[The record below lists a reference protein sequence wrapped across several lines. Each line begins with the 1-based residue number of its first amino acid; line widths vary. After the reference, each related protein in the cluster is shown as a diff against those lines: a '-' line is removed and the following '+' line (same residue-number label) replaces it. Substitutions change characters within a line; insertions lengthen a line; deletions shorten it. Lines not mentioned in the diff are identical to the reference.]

1 MLFDSHAHY
10 NDTRFDADRF
20 RILDSMKE
28 NGIGYIVNAADSME
42 SIDKILPLCE
52 KYDFVY
58 AGVGVHPEEVGN
70 LADKDIDRL
79 REISKH
85 KKVCAIGEIGL
96 DYHYDDVPREVQK
109 YWFDRQLTL
118 AEEVNLPV
126 IIHDREAHMDCL
138 DILKR
143 HDIKRIGGVMHC
155 YSGSSEMAED
165 ILSLG
170 VYFGFGGTVTFK
182 NAKKVQKAAE
192 KIPIIPAFNATTWKK
207 FIPRTRRRIW
217 SFWRHRFII
226 GTSAGNFARLLTD
239 FLPSPN
245 AIRITPTRKKNPCF

>member
-10 NDTRFDADRF
+10 NDTRFDSDRF
-20 RILDSMKE
+20 QILNSMKE
-28 NGIGYIVNAADSME
+28 NGIGYVVNAADSME

-79 REISKH
+79 REFSKH
-85 KKVCAIGEIGL
+85 QKVCAIGEIGL
-96 DYHYDDVPREVQK
+96 DYHYDDVEREVQK
-109 YWFDRQLTL
+109 YWFERQLTL

-155 YSGSSEMAED
+155 YSGSCEMAED

-170 VYFGFGGTVTFK
+170 MYFGFGGTVTFK

-192 KIPIIPAFNATTWKK
+192 KIPIERILLETDCPYLAPEPHRGERNSSLLMHYVAEKIAEIKGISAQEVETITTENAKRLYK
-207 FIPRTRRRIW
+207 
-217 SFWRHRFII
+217 I
-226 GTSAGNFARLLTD
+226 G
-239 FLPSPN
+239 
-245 AIRITPTRKKNPCF
+245 